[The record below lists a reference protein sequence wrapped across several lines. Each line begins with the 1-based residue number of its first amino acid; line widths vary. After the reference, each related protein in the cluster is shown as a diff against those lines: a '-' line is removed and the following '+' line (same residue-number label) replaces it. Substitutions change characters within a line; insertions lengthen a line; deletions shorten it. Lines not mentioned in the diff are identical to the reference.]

1 MEENIYQNVVCCIIT
16 LELTKLIEFYEQNFI
31 GADNMYGVIAYLDS
45 ETEQKI
51 NDLRDG
57 LGKEGIVGHGMRPHV
72 TLSTHPDIDIESFI
86 VSFQNYF
93 NDIGAVPLFFPTL
106 AIFLNS
112 GTLYAAPTKNSV
124 LTDFHQRYHD
134 QFKKEINQQSL
145 YIPDYWVPHCT
156 LVMNLSHEDLVKA
169 FDYSARNL
177 EPFHATIESV
187 ALIQLTYEADI
198 CIDVKDILTVKL
210 KKGDVN

>member
-1 MEENIYQNVVCCIIT
+1 MNKTI
-16 LELTKLIEFYEQNFI
+16 F
-31 GADNMYGVIAYLDS
+31 GADNMYGVIAYLNS
-45 ETEQKI
+45 ETETKI
-51 NDLRDG
+51 NELRDG
-57 LGKEGIVGHGMRPHV
+57 LIKEGIVGHGMRPHV
-72 TLSTHPDIDIESFI
+72 TLGTHPEVDIESFKI
-86 VSFQNYF
+86 SFQNYF
-93 NDIGAVPLFFPTL
+93 KDIAAVPLFFPSL

-134 QFKKEINQQSL
+134 HFKKEINQQSL
-145 YIPDYWVPHCT
+145 YIPTHWVPHCT
-156 LVMNLSHEDLVKA
+156 LVMDLSHEDLIKA

-177 EPFHATIESV
+177 EPFPSTIDSV

-210 KKGDVN
+210 KKDDVN